1 MSVFVLKIIAL
12 AAMVIDHTGFFL
24 GSRSFVSNDVYI
36 FLRAIGRIA
45 FPIYAFLLVNGFQK
59 TSNRQRYL
67 SRLILFAVLSQI
79 PFTLTFSLS
88 NYGYGNPE
96 YFSLAFNYEL
106 LPYLAFTLCA
116 VIAYILLV
124 KANISA
130 LYMALFLLLG
140 GIMWFQFRY
149 VQFLGGTLNI
159 FYTLS
164 FALAAMA
171 VLDDLGDRG
180 KSLAKT
186 LVLGVLLAVAAVL
199 LVPNSD
205 YGYMGLVLMLGLYVF
220 RRWRPAQL
228 AVIAV
233 WCYLEYWGSGV
244 NLVFCFSM
252 ISLIPILLY
261 NGKKGPAMKLGFYAL
276 YPLHLLALGVI
287 NLFI

>member
-1 MSVFVLKIIAL
+1 MSVFLLKIIAL
-12 AAMVIDHTGFFL
+12 ATMIVDHTGFFL
-24 GSRSFVSNDVYI
+24 GNNSMVSSDVYS
-36 FLRAIGRIA
+36 LMRAVGRIA

-171 VLDDLGDRG
+171 VLDDLGDRD
-180 KSLAKT
+180 KSLVKT
-186 LVLGVLLAVAAVL
+186 VVLGTLLAVATVL

-220 RRWRPAQL
+220 RRWRAAQL
-228 AVIAV
+228 AVIGL
-233 WCYLEYWGSGV
+233 WCFFEYWGSGPQ
-244 NLVFCFSM
+244 LMFWFSL
-252 ISLIPILLY
+252 ISLLPVLLY
-261 NGKKGPAMKLGFYAL
+261 NGKKGPAMKLAFYAV
-276 YPLHLLALGVI
+276 YPLHLLVLGVI
-287 NLFI
+287 NIFI

>member
-12 AAMVIDHTGFFL
+12 AAMIIDHTGFFL
-24 GSRSFVSNDVYI
+24 GNHSFVSNDVYF
-36 FLRAIGRIA
+36 FLRSIGRIA

-67 SRLILFAVLSQI
+67 SRLLLFALLSQI
-79 PFTLTFSLS
+79 PFTLSFSLL
-88 NYGYGNPE
+88 NYGYGTPE
-96 YFSLAFNYEL
+96 YFSLSFNYEL
-106 LPYLAFTLCA
+106 LPYLVFTLIA

-124 KANISA
+124 KADISA
-130 LYMALFLLLG
+130 LYVALFLLIG
-140 GIMWFQFRY
+140 GVRLQLCN

-171 VLDDLGDRG
+171 VLDDLGDRD
-180 KSLAKT
+180 KSLVKT
-186 LVLGVLLAVAAVL
+186 VVLGTLLAVATVL

-220 RRWRPAQL
+220 RRWRAAQL
-228 AVIAV
+228 AVIGL
-233 WCYLEYWGSGV
+233 WCFFEYWGSGPQ
-244 NLVFCFSM
+244 LMFWFSL
-252 ISLIPILLY
+252 ISLLPVLLY

-287 NLFI
+287 NMLI

>member
-12 AAMVIDHTGFFL
+12 AAMVIDHTGYFL
-24 GSRSFVSNDVYI
+24 GSRSFVGNDVYI

-67 SRLILFAVLSQI
+67 SRLLLFALLSQI
-79 PFTLTFSLS
+79 PFTLSFSLL
-88 NYGYGNPE
+88 NYGYGTPE
-96 YFSLAFNYEL
+96 YFSLVFNYEL
-106 LPYLAFTLCA
+106 LPYLVFTLIA

-124 KANISA
+124 KADISA
-130 LYMALFLLLG
+130 LYAALFLLIG
-140 GIMWFQFRY
+140 GVRLQLFN

-171 VLDDLGDRG
+171 VLDDLGDRD
-180 KSLAKT
+180 KSLVKT
-186 LVLGVLLAVAAVL
+186 VVLGILLAVATVL

-220 RRWRPAQL
+220 RRWRAAQL
-228 AVIAV
+228 AVIGL
-233 WCYLEYWGSGV
+233 WCFFEYWGSGPQ
-244 NLVFCFSM
+244 LMFWFSL
-252 ISLIPILLY
+252 ISLLPVLLY
-261 NGKKGPAMKLGFYAL
+261 NGKKGPAMKLAFYAV
-276 YPLHLLALGVI
+276 YPLHLLVLGVI
-287 NLFI
+287 NIFI

>member
-24 GSRSFVSNDVYI
+24 GTNAFIGGPVYDLMRS
-36 FLRAIGRIA
+36 IGRIA
-45 FPIYAFLLVNGFQK
+45 FPVYAFLLVNGFQK

-67 SRLILFAVLSQI
+67 SRLLLFALLSQI
-79 PFTLTFSLS
+79 PFTLSFSLL
-88 NYGYGNPE
+88 NYGYGMPE
-96 YFSLAFNYEL
+96 YFSLVFNYEL

-124 KANISA
+124 KADISA
-130 LYMALFLLLG
+130 LWLALFLLIG
-140 GIMWFQFRY
+140 GVRLQLFH

-171 VLDDLGDRG
+171 VLDDLADRD
-180 KSLAKT
+180 KSLVKT
-186 LVLGVLLAVAAVL
+186 VVLGLFLAVAAVL
-199 LVPNSD
+199 LLPNSD

-228 AVIAV
+228 AFIGL
-233 WCYLEYWGSGV
+233 WCFFEYWGSGPQ
-244 NLVFCFSM
+244 LMFWFSL
-252 ISLIPILLY
+252 ISLLPVLLY
-261 NGKKGPAMKLGFYAL
+261 NGKKGPAMKLAFYAV
-276 YPLHLLALGVI
+276 YPLHLLVLGVI
-287 NLFI
+287 NIFL